1 MCHAVDKGASGG
13 DQPKV
18 PAVSLRGLA
27 YCTTSCAAAG
37 QPNLGADQSAPA
49 AVPSLL
55 DLLLSLQVHLI
66 LRHKSPKGVIEEKHL
81 EAPPSIMTDK
91 DMHVYTAI
99 MRPDN
104 T

>member
-1 MCHAVDKGASGG
+1 MPCRR
-13 DQPKV
+13 
-18 PAVSLRGLA
+18 SLPR
-27 YCTTSCAAAG
+27 
-37 QPNLGADQSAPA
+37 P
-49 AVPSLL
+49 
-55 DLLLSLQVHLI
+55 LQVHLI
-66 LRHKSPKGVIEEKHL
+66 LRHKSPKGAIEEKHL